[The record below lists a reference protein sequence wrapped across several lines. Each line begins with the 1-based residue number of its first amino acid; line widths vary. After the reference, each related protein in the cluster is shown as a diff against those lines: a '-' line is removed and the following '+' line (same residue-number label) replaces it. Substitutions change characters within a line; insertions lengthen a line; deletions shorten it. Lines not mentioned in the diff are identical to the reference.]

1 MWTTPMMRLGNV
13 FIGIRGEAMNPLL
26 ASETFREFVS
36 KDVTTLTDAMLHQLQ
51 NDAALKAAIVEELGE
66 VKNGAFGVH
75 FVGHEPFR
83 QWIWPWSTNIENEK
97 SDSLMFAPEK
107 ENKTL
112 WECKPQD
119 IAESRATFSAGL
131 SDILARR
138 RLRYPD
144 TPRGGTRRCAAA
156 RALQL

>member
-97 SDSLMFAPEK
+97 ADSLMFAPEK

-112 WECKPQD
+112 WEYVFD
-119 IAESRATFSAGL
+119 IMTHPEEAH
-131 SDILARR
+131 
-138 RLRYPD
+138 
-144 TPRGGTRRCAAA
+144 GGVLQ
-156 RALQL
+156 RALFNCKCSRSRCV